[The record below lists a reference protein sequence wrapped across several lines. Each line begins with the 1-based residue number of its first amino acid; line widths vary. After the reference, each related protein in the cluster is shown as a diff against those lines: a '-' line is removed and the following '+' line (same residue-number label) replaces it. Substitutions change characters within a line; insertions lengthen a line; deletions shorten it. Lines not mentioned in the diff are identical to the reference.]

1 METINITVKL
11 PEHQVVKF
19 QQFIEEHCEHL
30 VDFKILPD
38 TQKMWEE
45 DEGFKSITKN
55 IERWKKT
62 RDKYIN
68 DNNNKYKIK

>member
-1 METINITVKL
+1 METINITLKVKKDG
-11 PEHQVVKF
+11 VV
-19 QQFIEEHCEHL
+19 QLRQFLDEHL
-30 VDFKILPD
+30 EVLDFKILPD

-55 IERWKKT
+55 INRWKKT

-68 DNNNKYKIK
+68 DNNNKYKTK

>member
-1 METINITVKL
+1 MERINITLKVKKDG
-11 PEHQVVKF
+11 VVHLR
-19 QQFIEEHCEHL
+19 QFLDEHL
-30 VDFKILPD
+30 EVLDFKILPD

-68 DNNNKYKIK
+68 DNNNKYK